1 MQQSRWLNWM
11 IEQSSLRNAESLIR
25 FGAEKLSSISNVP
38 RLEAEMLLS
47 NLLETNRI
55 DFHTDDIGISSKIMD
70 KFESMIESRFK
81 GMPIA
86 YLIGKKEFWS
96 LDFEINPSVL
106 VPRPETE
113 LLIENAIELLKDHE
127 SPRILELGT
136 GSGII
141 SIVLYKEMV
150 TPEITATDICDE
162 ALYVAKNNAD
172 RHQIKDIDFLVSD
185 WFSEIKNKKYDL
197 IISNPP
203 YVDKTKLSNEE
214 LFGIDMEP
222 DIALYSENNGTSDLE
237 SIIQKSSIFLKHGG
251 CLMLEHAYDQADYC
265 MREMKKAGYSRIKKS
280 KDIQDIP
287 RTISGTFLNE

>member
-1 MQQSRWLNWM
+1 MRQSRWLNWM
-11 IEQSSLRNAESLIR
+11 IEHSSLRNAESLIR

-38 RLEAEMLLS
+38 RLEAEVLLS
-47 NLLETNRI
+47 NLLKINPMK
-55 DFHTDDIGISSKIMD
+55 FHTNDIGISSKIMD

-113 LLIENAIELLKDHE
+113 LLIENAIELLKDQE
-127 SPRILELGT
+127 SPKILELGT
-136 GSGII
+136 GSGIV
-141 SIVLYKEMV
+141 SIVLHKELLS
-150 TPEITATDICDE
+150 PEITATDISSE
-162 ALYVAKNNAD
+162 ALYVAKNNAHKY
-172 RHQIKDIDFLVSD
+172 RITDINFLVSD
-185 WFSEIKNKKYDL
+185 WFSEFKNERYDL

-214 LFGIDMEP
+214 LFSIGMEP
-222 DIALYSENNGTSDLE
+222 DIALYSENDGTSDLE
-237 SIIQKSSIFLKHGG
+237 FIIRNSSMFLEHGG
-251 CLMLEHAYDQADYC
+251 WLMLEHGYDQADYC
-265 MREMKKAGYSRIKKS
+265 MREMRTAGYSKIKKS

>member
-1 MQQSRWLNWM
+1 MRQSRWLNWM
-11 IEQSSLRNAESLIR
+11 IEQSSLRSAESLIR

-38 RLEAEMLLS
+38 RLEAEVLLS
-47 NLLETNRI
+47 NLLKINPMK
-55 DFHTDDIGISSKIMD
+55 FHTDDIRISSNVMD

-141 SIVLYKEMV
+141 SIVLYKELV
-150 TPEITATDICDE
+150 TPEITATDISDE

-172 RHQIKDIDFLVSD
+172 RYQIKDINFLVSD

-214 LFGIDMEP
+214 LFNIDMEP

-237 SIIQKSSIFLKHGG
+237 FIIQNSSIFLKHGG
-251 CLMLEHAYDQADYC
+251 CLMLEHSYDQADYC

-280 KDIQDIP
+280 KDIQNIP

>member
-1 MQQSRWLNWM
+1 M
-11 IEQSSLRNAESLIR
+11 IEESSLRNAESLIS
-25 FGAEKLSSISNVP
+25 FGTEKMSSISDVP
-38 RLEAEMLLS
+38 RLEAEVLLS
-47 NLLETNRI
+47 NLLKINPMK
-55 DFHTDDIGISSKIMD
+55 FHTDDIGISSNVMN

-141 SIVLYKEMV
+141 SIVLYKELV
-150 TPEITATDICDE
+150 TPEITATDISDE

-172 RHQIKDIDFLVSD
+172 RYQIKDINFLVSD

-222 DIALYSENNGTSDLE
+222 DIALYSENNGTCDLE
-237 SIIQKSSIFLKHGG
+237 FIIQNSSIFLKHGG
-251 CLMLEHAYDQADYC
+251 CLMLEHGYDQADYC